1 MIGLYI
7 HVPFC
12 LKKCHYCDFVTT
24 SSGDAEKHTTFLSAF
39 KKECERYAKKFD
51 NRVFDTLYV
60 GGGTPSALSI
70 AETQGLFEVIHA
82 QFKIKPGAEVT
93 WEANPGEVDGAKAEI
108 YRKLGINRVSLGAQ
122 SFKDKT
128 LQAINR
134 DHGAREIQ
142 TSFDHLRSA
151 GIRNINLDLI
161 LYLPGE
167 TRNDL
172 LYSLESLAALD
183 PEHVSIYELSIE
195 EGTVFG
201 QKAKKGELS
210 LPSEEEQLETLSV
223 VRNFL
228 KEKDYTHY
236 ELLNYAKPGFES
248 AHNRLYWA
256 NEEVLG
262 LGPGAYSY
270 TSGRRSRFVTSHED
284 YLKKI
289 ARGDWTC
296 AEEETLTT
304 DKKEIESFILALR
317 LTQGAETARFAE
329 TSKKLS
335 KNIGSL
341 EEAGLLER
349 IPGRIRLTPR
359 GQLLAETVFSQ
370 LSIPD

>member
-7 HVPFC
+7 HIPFC

-24 SSGDAEKHTTFLSAF
+24 GSGDAQKHASFLSAF
-39 KKECERYAKKFD
+39 KKECAHHAKKFED
-51 NRVFDTLYV
+51 RIFDTLYV
-60 GGGTPSALSI
+60 GGGTPSALNI
-70 AETQGLFEVIHA
+70 AETEGFFKVVRDH
-82 QFKIKPGAEVT
+82 FKIKPQAEVT
-93 WEANPGEVDGAKAEI
+93 WEANPGEVDGAKAKV

-122 SFKDKT
+122 SFKDET
-128 LQAINR
+128 LRAINR
-134 DHGAREIQ
+134 DHGAREIKI
-142 TSFDHLRSA
+142 SFDHLRNA
-151 GIRNINLDLI
+151 GIGNINLDLI

-167 TRNDL
+167 TRDDL
-172 LYSLESLAALD
+172 AYSLESLAAID
-183 PEHVSIYELSIE
+183 PEHVSIYELSVE

-210 LPSEEEQLETLSV
+210 LPPEETQLETLSF

-228 KEKDYTHY
+228 KQHGYAHY
-236 ELLNYAKPGFES
+236 ELLNYSKPGFES
-248 AHNRLYWA
+248 MHNRLYWA

-270 TSGRRSRFVTSHED
+270 TAGRRSRFVTSHED

-289 ARGDWTC
+289 ALGDWTC
-296 AEEETLTT
+296 AEEETLAI

-317 LTQGAETARFAE
+317 LTEGAESGRFQNAI
-329 TSKKLS
+329 TRLS
-335 KNIGSL
+335 TNIQTLIS
-341 EEAGLLER
+341 ADLLER
-349 IPGRIRLTPR
+349 TAERIRLTPR